1 MNYTTKDGFTWEI
14 VTKEK
19 AIELIKLGK
28 EVYKVYQDESE
39 SLIHYEDE
47 LWDVEGFVF
56 YAIESKQFPVKWAR
70 IDSATGKGMNRG
82 FCVLDG
88 EAYFENESDLIKYL
102 REEMLTRT
110 TNYQTNS
117 FLKKHTIGRV
127 LLH

>member
-70 IDSATGKGMNRG
+70 IDSATGKGMDVG

-88 EAYFENESDLIKYL
+88 EAYFVNESDLIKYL
-102 REEMLTRT
+102 REVMKCR
-110 TNYQTNS
+110 
-117 FLKKHTIGRV
+117 
-127 LLH
+127 